1 VTDTSCLPEI
11 PVIDLGRA
19 GPLALLEAEQGRAEW
34 LLAAG
39 RRRYTAAFLRFADG
53 LSERWLARN
62 ETPFDAEIAAIAARL
77 GRRGTVFL
85 NASYEWSCSSGVATN
100 AQGGTRLLRVL
111 DWPFEG
117 LGRHVVA
124 ARATAPAGPW
134 INLTWPGFVGCVQ
147 GLAPGRFA
155 AALNQGPLTR
165 RSASFLG
172 DWLLERRR
180 IWRQRAM
187 PPTHLLRQ
195 VFETAPDY
203 GAAKAALCDSPLASP
218 TIFTLGGP
226 EAGCVIERYEDQAR
240 VYEAPV
246 ASANHWLG
254 GRPRARSRGP
264 ASKARQ
270 ALLSRQVESAGDDFA
285 WLEPPLLNGYT
296 RLAVIAEAA
305 TGRLAALGIEGER
318 PATQIL
324 RLDRDRAAPSD
335 GAEMASAG
343 IAY

>member
-1 VTDTSCLPEI
+1 M
-11 PVIDLGRA
+11 
-19 GPLALLEAEQGRAEW
+19 ALLEAEQARAEW

-39 RRRYTAAFLRFADG
+39 RRRYSAAFLRFADG
-53 LSERWLARN
+53 LSEQWLARN
-62 ETPFDAEIAAIAARL
+62 ETPFEAEIAAIAARL
-77 GRRGTVFL
+77 GRRGTVFF
-85 NASYEWSCSSGVATN
+85 NASYEWSCSSGVAAK

-124 ARATAPAGPW
+124 ARASAPAGSW

-165 RSASFLG
+165 RSVSFLG

-180 IWRQRAM
+180 VWRQRAM

-195 VFETAPDY
+195 VFESAPDY
-203 GAAKAALCDSPLASP
+203 AAAKTALCDSPLASP
-218 TIFTLGGP
+218 AIFTLGGP
-226 EAGCVIERYEDQAR
+226 EDGCVIERYEDQAR
-240 VYEAPV
+240 VFEAPV

-270 ALLSRQVESAGDDFA
+270 ALLSRHLQSAGDDFA
-285 WLEPPLLNGYT
+285 WLKPPLLNGYT
-296 RLAVIAEAA
+296 RLAVTAEAA

-318 PATQIL
+318 PATRIL
-324 RLDRDRAAPSD
+324 RLGGDQADPWED
-335 GAEMASAG
+335 AEVASG
-343 IAY
+343 EFAY